1 MNSHPF
7 YHRSAIYYHHS
18 LPIYY
23 KFTFVILKSIIYR
36 KRKERKALRATRR
49 KEKELN
55 KIVTNAIDDRLKLLE
70 HLNAEFSPNTSFNT
84 MINSTDSTL
93 KKHRKDPRNKKNVV
107 VSPTIVEKDKILMNK
122 INDKKDNESVN
133 TENDKDLNS
142 VNSTKSSISKK
153 MVIIAPKRN
162 LFWRSATSAAAAVQK
177 SKTVT
182 FSKEIKFSYV
192 SVRDLKL

>member
-1 MNSHPF
+1 M
-7 YHRSAIYYHHS
+7 
-18 LPIYY
+18 
-23 KFTFVILKSIIYR
+23 
-36 KRKERKALRATRR
+36 
-49 KEKELN
+49 
-55 KIVTNAIDDRLKLLE
+55 KLLE

-107 VSPTIVEKDKILMNK
+107 VSPTIVEKDKILIHKN
-122 INDKKDNESVN
+122 NDKKDNESVN